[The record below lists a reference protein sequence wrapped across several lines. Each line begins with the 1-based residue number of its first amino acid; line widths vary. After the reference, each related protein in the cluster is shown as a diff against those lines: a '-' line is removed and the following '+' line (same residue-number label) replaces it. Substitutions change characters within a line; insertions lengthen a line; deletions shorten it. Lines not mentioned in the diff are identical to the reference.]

1 MTNSLRFLLGLACGV
16 GIALLPK
23 ATAHLHAAAR
33 AFHGNQAAPGSA
45 RAHTEEKFAFTANA
59 PMDQVAPLFG
69 ADKERVWA
77 PHWEPQ
83 FVHPLP
89 AADREGMVFTVAH
102 DHLRAAWVNTAFDL
116 DFEHKT
122 GRVQYVYMIPDL
134 LVTVI
139 TLNLKPEANQTHVE
153 VEYDRT
159 ALSSEADDHVRHMAK
174 QDRESGPEWEKQIN
188 TYLGKR

>member
-1 MTNSLRFLLGLACGV
+1 MASNLRFLLGLTCGAAL
-16 GIALLPK
+16 ALLPG
-23 ATAHLHAAAR
+23 AAAHLHAAAR
-33 AFHGNQAAPGSA
+33 ALHGGEAASGSA
-45 RAHTEEKFAFTANA
+45 RAHTEEKFSFTAHA

-69 ADKERVWA
+69 ADNERAWA
-77 PHWEPQ
+77 PHWDPQ

-116 DFEHKT
+116 DYEHKT
-122 GRVQYVYMIPDL
+122 GHIQYVYVIPDL

-139 TLNLKPEANQTHVE
+139 TLKVTPEASQTHVE
-153 VEYDRT
+153 VAYDRT
-159 ALSSEADDHVRHMAK
+159 ALSPEGDDHVRHMAK
-174 QDRESGPEWEKQIN
+174 QDRQSGPEWEKQID

>member
-1 MTNSLRFLLGLACGV
+1 MTGNLRFLLGLTCGV
-16 GIALLPK
+16 GLALLPR
-23 ATAHLHAAAR
+23 AAAHLHAAAR
-33 AFHGNQAAPGSA
+33 ALHGGQTASGAS

-59 PMDQVAPLFG
+59 PIAQVAPLFG

-77 PHWEPQ
+77 PHWDPQ
-83 FVHPLP
+83 FVYPLP

-102 DHLRAAWVNTAFDL
+102 DHLHAAWVNTAFDL
-116 DFEHKT
+116 KN

-159 ALSSEADDHVRHMAK
+159 ALSPEADDHVRHMAK